1 MSLYEIR
8 VPLQQV
14 KVKKGTSAK
23 NGNEYYYVEVLEPV
37 RKFLQPDNPKI
48 AMILSQLADD
58 NNDVDLNT
66 LFVNNNFI
74 VDEKS
79 IIS

>member
-1 MSLYEIR
+1 MSLHEIR

-14 KVKKGTSAK
+14 KVKKGTSK
-23 NGNEYYYVEVLEPV
+23 NGNEYYYIEVLEPV

-48 AMILSQLADD
+48 AMILSQFADD

-74 VDEKS
+74 VDDKS
-79 IIS
+79 II